1 MVRPSSKRRSYA
13 AKLLV
18 KLANPY
24 SLTTPVSTAGQELRL
39 TATVLSSS
47 DRLLRGVTAANRLE
61 ERELALQRSPLGW
74 GDFSDPPLVRT
85 SSLQPLV
92 RLVEAIFP
100 HPEIVKAIENVID
113 EMGEVKD
120 SASPELRKA
129 RQQVQS
135 SEERLKELLGGFSDR
150 GGKVVVRN
158 DRMCLSINSA
168 FRESVPGLLI
178 GSGGDGS
185 LFVEPPAAVSLN
197 NKLAEARRAATV
209 AEDAVRK
216 AITERL
222 APWLDDITA
231 AMETLV
237 KVDVIASRAR
247 CARWLKAAR
256 PTFVRV
262 EEEKKEE
269 VREVVKRAD
278 ENKYASLARNSGE
291 EDAFQSEPEG
301 EDVSTSGWGG
311 SESDSEG
318 SGYESTDESSQEE
331 TTTAE
336 RPVSEF
342 LVRLEKAR
350 HPLLVLQHQ
359 EALKRAKQKVKSRA
373 AGLKRAKQRGM
384 FGVGPSVTFES
395 LETALRA
402 AEQEESALLAGAPTP
417 IDIVIRSETRV
428 VAITGPNTGG
438 KTAAIKTLG
447 LAALMA
453 KAGLYV
459 PASEPVVLPWFDS
472 VLCDIGDD
480 QSLVQSL
487 STFSGHLRRI
497 KVRAWFLCPMVSNML
512 VSPCFSAF

>member
-1 MVRPSSKRRSYA
+1 
-13 AKLLV
+13 
-18 KLANPY
+18 
-24 SLTTPVSTAGQELRL
+24 L

-61 ERELALQRSPLGW
+61 ERELALQRSPSGW

-129 RQQVQS
+129 RQQVVS

-197 NKLAEARRAATV
+197 NKLTEARRAAIA

-237 KVDVIASRAR
+237 KVDVFASRAR

-256 PTFVRV
+256 PTFVKV

-301 EDVSTSGWGG
+301 EEVSTSGWGV

-318 SGYESTDESSQEE
+318 SGYESSQEE

-384 FGVGPSVTFES
+384 FGVGPTVTFES

-459 PASEPVVLPWFDS
+459 PASEPVLLPWFDS

-497 KVRAWFLCPMVSNML
+497 KVRACFL
-512 VSPCFSAF
+512 VSDMLRSTVFFFF